1 MNVKFYIKRSK
12 FAVIKEKPKIW
23 LNVSF
28 RRQKKFKNTCTSL
41 IEKNRQ
47 PVRTYSKTKYGD
59 F

>member
-28 RRQKKFKNTCTSL
+28 PRQKKFKICTSL
-41 IEKNRQ
+41 IEKNRP
-47 PVRTYSKTKYGD
+47 PVRTYSKTKYRD

>member
-12 FAVIKEKPKIW
+12 FAVINEKPKFW

-28 RRQKKFKNTCTSL
+28 RRQKKFKNTCNR
-41 IEKNRQ
+41 EKLSTGQNL
-47 PVRTYSKTKYGD
+47 